1 MPPFEHMTVPQ
12 AREAAWAFVD
22 LQGPAPEVAS
32 VQHQFIPGPTADL
45 PLQIYTPRRRPVP
58 RDRVLPRGRL
68 GHPQH
73 RNLRPDDA
81 RTRQRHRVRRGGG
94 ELPEGPGVQVPIP
107 FNDAWASTWWVAAH
121 AEELGAD
128 PSRIAVGGDSAG
140 GNLAAAVTI
149 RARQEGGPALAYQ
162 LLVYPAI
169 EHDID
174 KPSAIRNAEGLQLH
188 RESMRWFWSHY
199 LDGATDE
206 PDWRTSPLRART
218 LADLPPHGRQLLW
231 AVARRSSSP
240 LSSTPCATT
249 GGCTLNGSQRT
260 GSRSPTAVT
269 RA

>member
-1 MPPFEHMTVPQ
+1 LGRWFLISWGGNATPLDPQARALLDQLAETGMPPFEHMTVPQ

-22 LQGPAPEVAS
+22 IQGPAPEVAS

-149 RARQEGGPALAYQ
+149 RAR
-162 LLVYPAI
+162 
-169 EHDID
+169 
-174 KPSAIRNAEGLQLH
+174 
-188 RESMRWFWSHY
+188 
-199 LDGATDE
+199 
-206 PDWRTSPLRART
+206 
-218 LADLPPHGRQLLW
+218 
-231 AVARRSSSP
+231 
-240 LSSTPCATT
+240 
-249 GGCTLNGSQRT
+249 
-260 GSRSPTAVT
+260 
-269 RA
+269 